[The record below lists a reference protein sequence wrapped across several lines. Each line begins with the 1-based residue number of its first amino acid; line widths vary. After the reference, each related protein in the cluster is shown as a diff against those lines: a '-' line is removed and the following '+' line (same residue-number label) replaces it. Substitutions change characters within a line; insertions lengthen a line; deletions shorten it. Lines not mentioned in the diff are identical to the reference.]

1 MMNLV
6 KKLTACVL
14 LTGVMVSFTGI
25 NNASAATMYGKVS
38 YRPNS
43 HLGTIGHDG
52 KAMTE
57 NDAAVDITKFYSI
70 VKGTSMYIT
79 NTNNDRTA
87 TVYKWDSGNFERY
100 GVVIDVFIP
109 VFRDKLG
116 GNLSNGYISNAVVRY

>member
-14 LTGVMVSFTGI
+14 LTGAMVSFTGI

-38 YRPNS
+38 YQPNS
-43 HLGTIGHDG
+43 HLGTIGNDG
-52 KAMTE
+52 KVLTE

-70 VKGTSMYIT
+70 AKGTPMYIT

-87 TVYKWDSGNFERY
+87 TVNKWDSGNFDRY
-100 GVVIDVFIP
+100 GVVIDVFYSCI
-109 VFRDKLG
+109 
-116 GNLSNGYISNAVVRY
+116 